1 MLVKK
6 EEEVSSDFPTP
17 ISTIETF
24 FNYCV
29 ISLFL
34 GVFYS
39 IKKSPEILLS
49 FWNSS
54 LMDFLENV
62 TFGLF
67 SRAKSFFRALKILY
81 FDSWCYLCKSIGVTG
96 VSEMIDE
103 FPNMMIIVLK
113 ISFSFS
119 STCHTRRKEKKSE
132 MSIFNPFFLIS
143 SSSFPKTYTLVPNQ
157 SVFHSPMTQKSQ

>member
-1 MLVKK
+1 MLVEKGGR
-6 EEEVSSDFPTP
+6 SAIRFSHPNFHNRNFF
-17 ISTIETF
+17 STIVLSPYF
-24 FNYCV
+24 WAF
-29 ISLFL
+29 
-34 GVFYS
+34 FYS

-119 STCHTRRKEKKSE
+119 STCHTRREEKKSE
-132 MSIFNPFFLIS
+132 MSIFNPFF
-143 SSSFPKTYTLVPNQ
+143 
-157 SVFHSPMTQKSQ
+157 

>member
-6 EEEVSSDFPTP
+6 EEEVPSDFPTP

-24 FNYCV
+24 FQLLCYLL
-29 ISLFL
+29 IFGRFLFHQ
-34 GVFYS
+34 
-39 IKKSPEILLS
+39 KSPEILLS

-119 STCHTRRKEKKSE
+119 STCHTRREEKKSE
-132 MSIFNPFFLIS
+132 MSIFNPFF
-143 SSSFPKTYTLVPNQ
+143 
-157 SVFHSPMTQKSQ
+157 

>member
-1 MLVKK
+1 M
-6 EEEVSSDFPTP
+6 SSDFPTP

-81 FDSWCYLCKSIGVTG
+81 FDSWCYLCFANPLVTAG

-103 FPNMMIIVLK
+103 FPTWWLLSWKSVSPFPVLVTMSHK
-113 ISFSFS
+113 KEEKWNVKFQSFFS
-119 STCHTRRKEKKSE
+119 NFLVKFSQKESTNYLSR
-132 MSIFNPFFLIS
+132 
-143 SSSFPKTYTLVPNQ
+143 
-157 SVFHSPMTQKSQ
+157 

>member
-6 EEEVSSDFPTP
+6 EEEVPSDFPTP

-119 STCHTRRKEKKSE
+119 STCHTRKRKVKCQFSILFSNFLKE
-132 MSIFNPFFLIS
+132 SIFQENFSLS
-143 SSSFPKTYTLVPNQ
+143 
-157 SVFHSPMTQKSQ
+157 